1 MSVKT
6 LVLAWF
12 PDGCWGI
19 GETAAEARA
28 NAMELRRRDDAP
40 PCGWEA
46 WEARLDCVQVVG
58 LTRVVRAVLQDL
70 KTAEGLP
77 WPEAWMKRSEEQSGE
92 IPEWKTPLVDAQRE
106 RARELAPDEPTA
118 DFDDAEE
125 LDVDEDEELDGK
137 EDEELDVEEDGD
149 DPEILASMEADLTRG
164 LAARAEAAELMEAWR
179 ALNALDLSPW
189 AWVGVVAQ
197 ACDYTTEVPLR
208 WAPDAHLLLKLRV
221 LCLLAETRRPAEWVQ
236 LGVAVALSPVELA
249 PDEELAQVIA
259 QRLTER
265 ALKSGPS
272 HHAHLVH
279 PQSPARDKWLKEL
292 GLWDDELTRWHCSRL
307 LAEWNDELHL
317 IAPDAVKDASLSLG
331 ALWARVDA
339 AWLREQMTHAAHDV
353 GDAGVIFML
362 LRDWGPRL
370 GWRWAAKLGRSWA
383 QEGAP

>member
-1 MSVKT
+1 MNDSKT

-12 PDGCWGI
+12 PDDSGCWGI
-19 GETAAEARA
+19 GETEAEAREK
-28 NAMELRRRDDAP
+28 AMGLRRRDDAP

-46 WEARLDCVQVVG
+46 WEAQLDCVQVVG
-58 LTRVVRAVLQDL
+58 LTRVVRAVLKDL
-70 KTAEGLP
+70 KSAEGLP
-77 WPEAWMKRSEEQSGE
+77 WPEAWMERSEEQSVE
-92 IPEWKTPLVDAQRE
+92 IREWKTPLVDA
-106 RARELAPDEPTA
+106 ARELAPDEPTA

-125 LDVDEDEELDGK
+125 LDVDD
-137 EDEELDVEEDGD
+137 DGD
-149 DPEILASMEADLTRG
+149 DRDVVASMEQDAA
-164 LAARAEAAELMEAWR
+164 LAVAVELMEVWR

-197 ACDYTTEVPLR
+197 ACDYTTEAPLR
-208 WAPDAHLLLKLRV
+208 WAPKADLLLKLRV

-236 LGVAVALSPVELA
+236 LGVAVALSPVQLA

-272 HHAHLVH
+272 HHAHMVH
-279 PQSPARDKWLKEL
+279 PQSPARDKWLQEL

-317 IAPDAVKDASLSLG
+317 IAPDAVNNATLTLA

-339 AWLREQMTHAAHDV
+339 AWLRAQMTHAVHDV

-362 LRDWGPRL
+362 LREWGPRL

-383 QEGAP
+383 QEGVP